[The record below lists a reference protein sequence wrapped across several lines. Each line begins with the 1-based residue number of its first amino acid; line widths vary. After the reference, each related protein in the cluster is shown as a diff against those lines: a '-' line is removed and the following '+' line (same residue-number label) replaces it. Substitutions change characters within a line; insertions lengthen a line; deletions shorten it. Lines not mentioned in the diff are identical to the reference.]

1 MKKLKILNIVGARP
15 QIIKASAIS
24 RAIATEFADEI
35 NEVIIHTGQHYDREL
50 SEVFFDE
57 LEIRKPD
64 HNLQV
69 GSGRHGRQTGLIL
82 ERIEEVIL
90 NEKPDCIIIYG
101 DTNSTLAAA
110 LAASKQ
116 HYPVVH
122 IEAGMRSFNKT
133 MPEELNRIVAD
144 HASTLLFASTNTAFK
159 NLMSEGFR
167 PENVAPY
174 SINNPRIFLTGDIM
188 YDNSLFYADLA
199 NRKKQ
204 DFLDSM
210 GLTEDQFV
218 LVTIHRDMN
227 TDDLGR
233 LTAIFST
240 LMDLAEKNQMEMV
253 MPLHPRTLIALRNN
267 VPELYKELSGNQ
279 LIRIVRPVSFLEM
292 ILLEKKALM
301 IITDSGG
308 VQKESHFFS
317 KPCIVLRKET
327 EWVELVRNGTVK
339 LADADPG
346 RITEAWEYFMHNK
359 ESLHYPGFYGDG
371 KAAVSILKEITEVF
385 RN

>member
-24 RAIATEFADEI
+24 RAVAGEFADKI
-35 NEVIIHTGQHYDREL
+35 DEVIIHTGQHYDREL

-90 NEKPDCIIIYG
+90 NEKPGCIVIYG

-159 NLMSEGFR
+159 NLMAEGFR

-174 SINNPRIFLTGDIM
+174 SINNPRMVLTGDIM
-188 YDNSLFYADLA
+188 YDNSLFYAGLA
-199 NRKKQ
+199 ERKKH
-204 DFLDSM
+204 DFIDKM
-210 GLTEDQFV
+210 GLSGDEFV
-218 LVTIHRDMN
+218 LVTIHREIN
-227 TDDLGR
+227 TDDIGR

-240 LMDLAEKNQMEMV
+240 LMDLAEKNQMTMV
-253 MPLHPRTLIALRNN
+253 MPLHPRTLIALRDK
-267 VPELYKELSGNQ
+267 VPVLYGKLSGNQ
-279 LIRIVRPVSFLEM
+279 LTRVIRPVSFLEM
-292 ILLEKKALM
+292 ILLEKKAVM
-301 IITDSGG
+301 VITDSGG

-317 KPCIVLRKET
+317 KPSVVLRKET
-327 EWVELVRNGTVK
+327 EWVELVKNGTVM

-346 RITEAWEYFMHNK
+346 KITAAWEYFMHNK
-359 ESLHYPGFYGDG
+359 ESLKFPGFYGDG
-371 KAAVSILKEITEVF
+371 KAAVTILQEIIEVF
-385 RN
+385 RS

>member
-24 RAIATEFADEI
+24 RAIASVFADEI
-35 NEVIIHTGQHYDREL
+35 DEVVIHTGQHYDREL

-57 LEIRKPD
+57 LEIRMPD

-69 GSGRHGRQTGLIL
+69 GSGRHGRQTGMIM
-82 ERIEEVIL
+82 ERIEDVMMS
-90 NEKPDCIIIYG
+90 EKPDCVIIYG

-116 HYPVVH
+116 HFPVVH

-144 HASTLLFASTNTAFK
+144 HASTLLIAPTNAAFK
-159 NLMSEGFR
+159 NLMAEGFR
-167 PENVAPY
+167 PENIAPY
-174 SINNPRIFLTGDIM
+174 NINNPRVFLTGDIM

-199 NRKKQ
+199 IRKKK
-204 DFLDSM
+204 DFLS
-210 GLTEDQFV
+210 GLGLEECKYV
-218 LVTIHRDMN
+218 LVTIHRDSN
-227 TDDLGR
+227 TDDPAR
-233 LTAIFST
+233 LNAIFST
-240 LMDLAEKNQMEMV
+240 MNELSVKNSMPMV
-253 MPLHPRTLIALRNN
+253 MPLHPRTMIALRNRA
-267 VPELYKELSGNQ
+267 PDLYASLSGNE
-279 LIRIVRPVSFLEM
+279 LISIVPPVSFLEM
-292 ILLEKKALM
+292 ILLEKNSCM

-327 EWVELVRNGTVK
+327 EWIELVKNGTVR
-339 LADADPG
+339 LADADPQK
-346 RITEAWEYFMHNK
+346 ISDAWDYFMTSRETLK
-359 ESLHYPGFYGDG
+359 YPGFYGDG
-371 KAAVSILKEITEVF
+371 KAAEAILKEVIEVF
-385 RN
+385 RS

>member
-24 RAIATEFADEI
+24 RAVAGEFADKI
-35 NEVIIHTGQHYDREL
+35 DEVIVHTGQHYDREL

-90 NEKPDCIIIYG
+90 NEKPGCIVIYG

-159 NLMSEGFR
+159 NLMAEGFR

-174 SINNPRIFLTGDIM
+174 NINNPRMVLTGDIM
-188 YDNSLFYADLA
+188 YDNSLFYAGLA
-199 NRKKQ
+199 ERKKH
-204 DFLDSM
+204 DFIDKM
-210 GLTEDQFV
+210 GLSGDEFV
-218 LVTIHRDMN
+218 LVTIHREIN
-227 TDDLGR
+227 TDDIGR

-240 LMDLAEKNQMEMV
+240 LMDLAEKNRMTMV
-253 MPLHPRTLIALRNN
+253 MPLHPRTLIALRDK
-267 VPELYKELSGNQ
+267 VPVLYGKLSGNQ
-279 LIRIVRPVSFLEM
+279 LTRVIRPVSFLEM
-292 ILLEKKALM
+292 ILLEKKAVM
-301 IITDSGG
+301 VITDSGG

-317 KPCIVLRKET
+317 KPSVVLRKET
-327 EWVELVRNGTVK
+327 EWVELVKNGTVM

-346 RITEAWEYFMHNK
+346 KITAAWEYFMHNK
-359 ESLHYPGFYGDG
+359 ESLKFPGFYGDG
-371 KAAVSILKEITEVF
+371 KAAVTILQEIIEVF
-385 RN
+385 RS